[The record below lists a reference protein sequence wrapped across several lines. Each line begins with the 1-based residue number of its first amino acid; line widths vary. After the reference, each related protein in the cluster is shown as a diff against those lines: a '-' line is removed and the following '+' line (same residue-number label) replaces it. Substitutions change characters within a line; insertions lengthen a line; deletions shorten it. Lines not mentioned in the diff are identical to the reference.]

1 MSNKKHLTLA
11 SILASTSTYLNT
23 YQDLQDLQDSLSYT
37 GSKVIRKSLMTNKQ
51 SKNRAKSKRAKQSRK
66 KNRSK

>member
-23 YQDLQDLQDSLSYT
+23 YQDLQDSLSYT
-37 GSKVIRKSLMTNKQ
+37 GSKVIRKSLMTKKQ

>member
-1 MSNKKHLTLA
+1 MSNKKSLA
-11 SILASTSTYLNT
+11 SFLALASTSTYLNT
-23 YQDLQDLQDSLSYT
+23 YQDLQDLQDSISYK

-66 KNRSK
+66 KNRNK

>member
-1 MSNKKHLTLA
+1 MSNKKFLA
-11 SILASTSTYLNT
+11 SFLALASTSIDLNT
-23 YQDLQDLQDSLSYT
+23 YQDLQDSISYKGT
-37 GSKVIRKSLMTNKQ
+37 KVIRKSLMTNKQ